1 MEQYKEIVIVVSGS
15 DPLRVEYQ
23 TVLWEWLCNNYNYGE
38 AQVLDIGNALVDSSV
53 IQYIYRK

>member
-23 TVLWEWLCNNYNYGE
+23 TGLWEWLCNNYNYGE